1 MKCIWR
7 ILLGVL
13 TAGLS
18 EVLRHKNHDKS
29 LPCPDNFSGAIS
41 LGDLNVGDM
50 FMYHG
55 LLYVVDEKN
64 NDYVKFHHYFTGHVV
79 ELGYDVIVKQIK

>member
-29 LPCPDNFSGAIS
+29 LPCPDPVTVYVALGS
-41 LGDLNVGDM
+41 L
-50 FMYHG
+50 
-55 LLYVVDEKN
+55 VVD
-64 NDYVKFHHYFTGHVV
+64 DFFVYDGLVYQVLDVATAVRVKHVPTGDNFFLSPDLRVFK
-79 ELGYDVIVKQIK
+79 LN